1 MCATPAKPGIKL
13 KFLKFDVLDQFR
25 DQFEPYHGMFG
36 CDLSSSTSFPE
47 TLIRLPF
54 RTAESAK
61 ISEISDTV
69 TSPEGAMAFLKAFHA
84 AAAECLIFLQHV
96 QSIEFCW
103 IPADA
108 KPGATPSSVMQIQA
122 PGFERQA
129 LGNGVGVLCWR
140 VSLLSPRVGMDW
152 CYFFWKGT
160 IFFRSEDLG
169 LKGNKGGNTQML
181 VVLCVWLIVSLKW
194 LASSVSFQIRA
205 EVSTNGS

>member
-1 MCATPAKPGIKL
+1 
-13 KFLKFDVLDQFR
+13 
-25 DQFEPYHGMFG
+25 
-36 CDLSSSTSFPE
+36 
-47 TLIRLPF
+47 
-54 RTAESAK
+54 
-61 ISEISDTV
+61 
-69 TSPEGAMAFLKAFHA
+69 MAFLKAFHA

-122 PGFERQA
+122 PGFERQT

-160 IFFRSEDLG
+160 IFFSVRGPWFER
-169 LKGNKGGNTQML
+169 KQGGKHTDVGCPLCL
-181 VVLCVWLIVSLKW
+181 VVCFFEMVGFLGVFSNTSRGVHQRKLGMRVFEGSSIKVFILTKVNGCVLSKGLNEHDCVGLRVSITILTY
-194 LASSVSFQIRA
+194 SR
-205 EVSTNGS
+205 